1 MNYSKFSLVI
11 LSLLFVPLA
20 YGTAPKDVTAV
31 RSGPLTVYISDSA
44 EITEI
49 QVSARRLTRA
59 VRGSTVL
66 EGCTVQGPVAKRALA
81 GGGVEFRRQ
90 LVHTATQH
98 KIQLTERFRPT
109 ATSVRWELELSPGSA
124 PWSTPVETHLRYPVS
139 SGVKFWTAWSD
150 PDPERQRAE
159 WVKHQ
164 FWGWQDPLV
173 AMPVRDLKFWYGASR
188 FPYEKLPAGF
198 MRHGALFSV
207 PLATFLEPEND
218 AGFSIVLSPRDT
230 LLDMSMETTAGGDL
244 TFSRLFHRLSGA
256 QPVRFTL
263 DLIVHEADWRGALR
277 WATQEYPD
285 YFNPP
290 NPLAD
295 QLAGTGAYSLY
306 EGDLDAEKMRRM
318 AFRTNW
324 KASFDFPYM
333 GMFLP
338 PVDDTRV
345 WTRYAYDAPAG
356 DPDGERAP
364 NGRTS
369 IGNMADYSRRMRGQ
383 GFYVLNYFNVSEFGA
398 LIRYPA
404 PPRHYQLDAD
414 LWRDANDFLYA
425 HLKDAIVRVPSDI
438 SPESLK
444 YHRKTKP
451 GGPYYTWADAI
462 VLDCGEP
469 AYADFLINQARRH
482 IEKLP
487 DSSGI
492 CIDRMDWIRLYNEE
506 RDDGVSW
513 FDGRP
518 ARSLLISWN
527 SLLARLGPLMH
538 EAGKVIFCNN
548 HDKRIDVL
556 RYADGIFDEFTYA
569 GAPLNLEAFLT
580 VRKPALGWTAREKD
594 LRPDPDAFFQK
605 YLHLGVYPM
614 APYPGN
620 DHSLLPGEWV
630 DKQYLDYGPL
640 LDLMRGKKWVLSPH
654 AVEVAAGAAKVN
666 IFQVPGGYVVPV
678 TFGGNTPEVV
688 VTVRGVNAEIATAEV
703 FHPGS
708 ASGAPLRFARTGTQL
723 SLTVPLQRGC
733 AMVRLRTAAETT
745 NP

>member
-1 MNYSKFSLVI
+1 MNHSKFSLVI
-11 LSLLFVPLA
+11 FSLLFVPLA
-20 YGTAPKDVTAV
+20 SGTPSKGVTAV
-31 RSGPLTVYISDSA
+31 RSGPLTVYVSGSA

-49 QVSARRLTRA
+49 QMSNHRLTRA

-66 EGCTVQGPVAKRALA
+66 EGCTVQGPVARKDLP

-90 LVHTATQH
+90 LVQAATQH
-98 KIQLTERFRPT
+98 KIELTERFLPT
-109 ATSVRWELELSPGSA
+109 ATSVRWELELSPGSE
-124 PWSTPVETHLRYPVS
+124 PWTTPVETHLSYPVS
-139 SGVKFWTAWSD
+139 SGVKFWTTWSD
-150 PDPERQRAE
+150 PDPVRRHEE
-159 WVKHQ
+159 SLKHQ
-164 FWGWQDPLV
+164 IWGWQDPLV
-173 AMPVRDLKFWYGASR
+173 AMPVRDLKLWYGAPR
-188 FPYEKLPAGF
+188 FSHEKLPAGF
-198 MRHGALFSV
+198 TRDGGLFSV
-207 PLATFLEPEND
+207 PLATFLEPQND
-218 AGFSIVLSPRDT
+218 TGFSIMLSPRDT
-230 LLDMSMETTAGGDL
+230 LLDMSMETTAAGDL
-244 TFSRLFHRLSGA
+244 TFSRLFHRLSGP
-256 QPVRFTL
+256 QPVRFSL

-277 WATQEYPD
+277 WATGAYPD
-285 YFNPP
+285 YFNPA
-290 NPLAD
+290 NALAD

-306 EGDLDAEKMRRM
+306 EKDLDAGKMRGM

-369 IGNMADYSRRMRGQ
+369 IRNMADYSHRMRAQ
-383 GFYVLNYFNVSEFGA
+383 DFYVLNYFNIWEFGA
-398 LIRYPA
+398 MIRYPA
-404 PPRHYQLDAD
+404 PARHYQLDSD
-414 LWRDANDFLYA
+414 LWRDANDFLYTR
-425 HLKDAIVRVPSDI
+425 LKDAIVRVPSDI
-438 SPESLK
+438 PPEILK
-444 YHRKTKP
+444 LEEKTKP
-451 GGPYYTWADAI
+451 GGPYYTWAEAI

-492 CIDRMDWIRLYNEE
+492 CIDRLDWLRVYNEE

-518 ARSLLISWN
+518 SRAFVVSWDN
-527 SLLARLGPLMH
+527 LLARLGPLMH
-538 EAGKVIFCNN
+538 DAGKVIFCNTGG
-548 HDKRIDVL
+548 DKRIDVL
-556 RYADGIFDEFTYA
+556 RQADGLFDESTA
-569 GAPLNLEAFLT
+569 VSDLNIEAVLT
-580 VRKPALGWTAREKD
+580 VRKPAIAWTSNKSALK
-594 LRPDPDAFFQK
+594 PDPDAFFQK

-614 APYPGN
+614 APYPIN
-620 DHSLLPGEWV
+620 DHSLTPNAEA

-640 LDLMRGKKWVLSPH
+640 LDLMRGKKWVLAPH
-654 AVEVAAGAAKVN
+654 AVEVAGGGAKAN

-678 TFGGNTPEVV
+678 TFGGGAPEAVL
-688 VTVRGVNAEIATAEV
+688 TIRGVNTQISTAEV

-708 ASGAPLRFARTGTQL
+708 ASGSPLRFARAGTRL

-733 AMVRLRTAAETT
+733 AMVRLRSASGTT

>member
-1 MNYSKFSLVI
+1 
-11 LSLLFVPLA
+11 LLFVPLA
-20 YGTAPKDVTAV
+20 SGAVPKGVTAV
-31 RSGPLTVYISDSA
+31 RSGPLTVYVSDSA

-49 QVSARRLTRA
+49 QMSDHRLTRA

-66 EGCTVQGPVAKRALA
+66 EGCTVQGPVARRDLP

-90 LVHTATQH
+90 LVHAATQH

-109 ATSVRWELELSPGSA
+109 ATSVRWELELSPGSE
-124 PWSTPVETHLRYPVS
+124 PWTTPVQTQLSYPVS

-150 PDPERQRAE
+150 PDPERQQEE
-159 WVKHQ
+159 WIKHQ

-173 AMPVRDLKFWYGASR
+173 AMPVRDLKLWYGLSR
-188 FPYEKLPAGF
+188 FSHEKLPAGF
-198 MRHGALFSV
+198 TQHGGLFSV
-207 PLATFLEPEND
+207 PLATFMEPQND
-218 AGFSIVLSPRDT
+218 TGFSIVLSPRDT

-256 QPVRFTL
+256 RPVRFSL

-277 WATQEYPD
+277 WATREYPE
-285 YFNPP
+285 YFNPA
-290 NPLAD
+290 NALAD

-306 EGDLDAEKMRRM
+306 ETDLDAEKMRGM

-369 IGNMADYSRRMRGQ
+369 IQNMADYSRRMRAQ

-404 PPRHYQLDAD
+404 PARHYQLDAD
-414 LWRDANDFLYA
+414 LWRDANDFLYMR
-425 HLKDAIVRVPSDI
+425 LKDAIVRVPSDI
-438 SPESLK
+438 PPESLK
-444 YHRKTKP
+444 LEEKTKP

-469 AYADFLINQARRH
+469 VYADFLISQARRH

-487 DSSGI
+487 ESSGI
-492 CIDRMDWIRLYNEE
+492 CIDRMDWLRLYNKE

-518 ARSLLISWN
+518 SRSFLISWN
-527 SLLARLGPLMH
+527 NLLARLGPVMH
-538 EAGKVIFCNN
+538 DAGKVIFCNT

-556 RYADGIFDEFTYA
+556 RQADGIFDESTA
-569 GAPLNLEAFLT
+569 SSHLNLEAFLT
-580 VRKPALGWTAREKD
+580 VRKPAIAWTSNESALK
-594 LRPDPDAFFQK
+594 PDPDAFFQR

-614 APYPGN
+614 APYPIN
-620 DHSLLPGEWV
+620 DHSLTPNAEA

-640 LDLMRGKKWVLSPH
+640 LDLMRGKKWVLAPH
-654 AVEVAAGAAKVN
+654 AVEVAGGGAQAN

-678 TFGGNTPEVV
+678 TFGGDTPEAVL
-688 VTVRGVNAEIATAEV
+688 TIRGIKADISTADV

-708 ASGAPLRFARTGTQL
+708 ASGSPLRFARAGTRL

-733 AMVRLRTAAETT
+733 AMVRLRTAAGTT